1 ATGVSDD
8 GNIVVGMDNGAH
20 VSRAGMSREF
30 LGDYWVSGVSGDG
43 KVIFGTGDGGP
54 VRWVNGGP
62 PELLVSDL
70 YSGGSPLSASRTGSA
85 MEGLGRT
92 ADAGAE
98 GVRWSEG
105 TTSRSSGFHSFGS
118 SSTVGALGLGFQGGE
133 EGQRG
138 TPALWSA
145 AS

>member
-1 ATGVSDD
+1 
-8 GNIVVGMDNGAH
+8 
-20 VSRAGMSREF
+20 
-30 LGDYWVSGVSGDG
+30 VSGVSGDG

-70 YSGGSPLSASRTGSA
+70 YSGGSPLSASRTGSTIV
-85 MEGLGRT
+85 GLGRT
-92 ADAGAE
+92 ADSVEE
-98 GVRWSEG
+98 GFIWTDG
-105 TTSRSSGFHSFGS
+105 TTSRISGFHSFGS
-118 SSTVGALGLGFQGGE
+118 ISTDGTLVLGFQPGE

-145 AS
+145 ASGTTPLVLQGSWATMSRNGEYVLL